1 VSLDDSELWNIG
13 GLGGSLWMP
22 PPLWGEGGGCT
33 SFSGLY
39 RTSVKEQS
47 NGGGGAAQEDPI
59 DGVRANVVGKHT
71 RQMPRLALTCGC
83 KIFFAHSLFWICKMT
98 IGMSQRNF
106 TLQSIPCEL
115 FLLLHI
121 AIGVRFRK
129 YKCMGDLGHPVCM
142 VLSYPIKNVYC
153 FACLSWRVFFFCLPM
168 HLTMQNAY
176 ECLFAQCLRDNL
188 DNFLFKIIVVVN
200 FLNYV

>member
-1 VSLDDSELWNIG
+1 
-13 GLGGSLWMP
+13 MP
-22 PPLWGEGGGCT
+22 PPLFGGGGCT
-33 SFSGLY
+33 SFYGLY

-47 NGGGGAAQEDPI
+47 NGGGGAAREDPI
-59 DGVRANVVGKHT
+59 DRVRANVVGKHT

-142 VLSYPIKNVYC
+142 VLSYPIKNVYW
-153 FACLSWRVFFFCLPM
+153 FACLSWRVFFFASLC
-168 HLTMQNAY
+168 
-176 ECLFAQCLRDNL
+176 
-188 DNFLFKIIVVVN
+188 I
-200 FLNYV
+200 